1 MATSESLPYFREAQ
15 KAGQRFVGAS
25 VRARD
30 AQYRFLGLI
39 YLAQLE
45 GLKRPRLFKQMV
57 KSCLGRSATKP
68 EEKRPFLLILHAIIG
83 TEDEAPRNALPQFS
97 RLTSAL
103 EVIEN
108 AFHGMKPPKV
118 DDLIDF
124 IRDAGGVGGL
134 YDLSR
139 VGASDGTVTS
149 SPAETQN
156 VLKLKPNE
164 IHLPMLS
171 ARVTKVGRGYRLRM
185 TEFEPGEYLVRM
197 RVGRGGFV
205 EDIRDD
211 AMSDEDA
218 A

>member
-1 MATSESLPYFREAQ
+1 
-15 KAGQRFVGAS
+15 
-25 VRARD
+25 
-30 AQYRFLGLI
+30 
-39 YLAQLE
+39 
-45 GLKRPRLFKQMV
+45 MV

-68 EEKRPFLLILHAIIG
+68 EEKRPFLLILHALIG
-83 TEDEAPRNALPQFS
+83 TEDDAPRNALPQFS

-103 EVIEN
+103 EIVEN
-108 AFHGMKPPKV
+108 AFHGVKPVPKV
-118 DDLIDF
+118 DDLVVF

-139 VGASDGTVTS
+139 VGASDGTSTT
-149 SPAETQN
+149 SPAGKEN
-156 VLKLKPNE
+156 IVNLKPNE

-185 TEFEPGEYLVRM
+185 TEYDPGEYIVVM

-205 EDIRDD
+205 EAILDD
-211 AMSDEDA
+211 SRSDEDA